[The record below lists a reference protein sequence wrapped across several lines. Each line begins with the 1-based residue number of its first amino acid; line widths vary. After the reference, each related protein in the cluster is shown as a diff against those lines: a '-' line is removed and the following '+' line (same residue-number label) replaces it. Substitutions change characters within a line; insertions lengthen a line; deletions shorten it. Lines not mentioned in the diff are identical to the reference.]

1 MSYTTPTPDAGPRV
15 TREQMRDISTLRRA
29 RKPRMVAG
37 VAEGLSRHFDVDPLL
52 IRVAFFALVFFGGS
66 GICLYVIAWLSIPEE
81 GKHDSAL
88 SKLFR
93 ADPNRVMGA
102 GLVFAGIVAAV
113 TLVGAIGFTAPNP
126 WPLLVVSAIAIAA
139 LALFGR
145 RGERPP
151 PPPWPTTPASPYAP
165 PSSGPAQP
173 APTDDALTSTPPSPP
188 PARAWWQRPLP
199 PAAGAP
205 PSPSG
210 PFAPPPPP
218 PPPPRERSHLFGLTM
233 AVAAIAVGVVWILD
247 QGPFD
252 EIVPAAYPAT
262 VLGVTAIGLI
272 VGTLFGRSRLLIAV
286 GIVAA
291 LATAATAFLGP
302 GPYGERIYRPAAA
315 SEVQST
321 YTNGVGRLVVHLEE
335 IANPRQ
341 LDGMAVRIDEHVG
354 ALQVIVPSTMPVT
367 IDAQVDHGEVAGP
380 RPSVENDLSG
390 GSQEAHLSSV
400 PAGGTPALVLD
411 IHLDY
416 GQIAITQYDC
426 DPRGAAGA
434 ASTGLDTTRRIG
446 GGSDAAPACP

>member
-37 VAEGLSRHFDVDPLL
+37 VAEGLSRHFDIDPLL

-126 WPLLVVSAIAIAA
+126 WPLLVVSAIAFGA
-139 LALFGR
+139 LALYSR

-151 PPPWPTTPASPYAP
+151 PPPWPTTPGTPSAP
-165 PSSGPAQP
+165 PSGPAQP
-173 APTDDALTSTPPSPP
+173 TEDAPTSQAPSPP
-188 PARAWWQRPLP
+188 PTRAWWQRPLP
-199 PAAGAP
+199 PGGGGTP
-205 PSPSG
+205 PSPYG
-210 PFAPPPPP
+210 PYAPPPPP

-233 AVAAIAVGVVWILD
+233 AASAIAVGIVWFLD

-252 EIVPAAYPAT
+252 AIVPAAYPAT
-262 VLGVTAIGLI
+262 ILGVTAIGLI

-286 GIVAA
+286 GVVAA
-291 LATAATAFLGP
+291 LATAAMAFLGP

-341 LDGMAVRIDEHVG
+341 LDGMTVRIDEHVG
-354 ALQVIVPSTMPVT
+354 ALEVIVPSTMPVT
-367 IDAQVDHGEVAGP
+367 IDAQVEHGEVAGP

-390 GSQEAHLSSV
+390 GNQEAHLSSV
-400 PAGGTPALVLD
+400 AAGGTPALVLD

-426 DPRGAAGA
+426 DTRGTASTTSTP
-434 ASTGLDTTRRIG
+434 STGLDTTRRIG
-446 GGSDAAPACP
+446 GTDAAPACP

>member
-1 MSYTTPTPDAGPRV
+1 
-15 TREQMRDISTLRRA
+15 
-29 RKPRMVAG
+29 MVAG

-102 GLVFAGIVAAV
+102 GLVFAGIVGAV

-126 WPLLVVSAIAIAA
+126 WPLLIVSALAIGA

-151 PPPWPTTPASPYAP
+151 PPPWQVPPGTPYAP
-165 PSSGPAQP
+165 PSSSAAERAGDAPTSTQP
-173 APTDDALTSTPPSPP
+173 APP
-188 PARAWWQRPLP
+188 PARAWWQRPVQ
-199 PAAGAP
+199 PAAGGP
-205 PSPSG
+205 PSPYG
-210 PFAPPPPP
+210 PFGPTPP
-218 PPPPRERSHLFGLTM
+218 PPPPRKERSHLFGLTM
-233 AVAAIAVGVVWILD
+233 AASAIAVGVLWILD

-272 VGTLFGRSRLLIAV
+272 VGTLYGRSRLLIAV

-302 GPYGERIYRPAAA
+302 GPYGERIYRPSAA
-315 SEVQST
+315 SEVHST
-321 YTNGVGRLVVHLEE
+321 YTNGVGRLVVHFED
-335 IANPRQ
+335 IANPRK
-341 LDGMAVRIDEHVG
+341 LDRMAVRIDEHVG

-380 RPSVENDLSG
+380 RPSVVNDLSG

-400 PAGGTPALVLD
+400 PAGGAPALVLD

-416 GQIAITQYDC
+416 GQIAITQYEC
-426 DPRGAAGA
+426 GTQSA
-434 ASTGLDTTRRIG
+434 ASTGLDTTRMI